1 MFLFVRVIEDAPL
14 LKKTESF
21 FLKSYFI
28 VFRTSKITLKAN
40 KEKTPTIKFKFTGPS
55 FLSRKNLKKDFKKR
69 EHFTRIKPFESG
81 IFFFSIL
88 GTIETFYLFFQKLKE
103 TPVFCV
109 NQTCS
114 IVLNSSFSEIFGI
127 PLVFFG
133 LFSYF
138 LISFFTLERV
148 IKAEKSSFFLHEK
161 TTHWALVLFG
171 SIDLY
176 FIFILEWVL
185 KTSCIYCLF
194 SVFFSGSVLF
204 LKTLAQTG
212 CETLHLN
219 LLVFLEIFIF
229 FFFLIIKKNM

>member
-148 IKAEKSSFFLHEK
+148 IKAEKSSFFFTRKNHTLGLGSVWVNRLVFYFYSGMGFKNFLH
-161 TTHWALVLFG
+161 LL
-171 SIDLY
+171 S
-176 FIFILEWVL
+176 
-185 KTSCIYCLF
+185 
-194 SVFFSGSVLF
+194 FFSLFFRLSSF
-204 LKTLAQTG
+204 LKNSRSNWLR
-212 CETLHLN
+212 N
-219 LLVFLEIFIF
+219 SSFKFIGF
-229 FFFLIIKKNM
+229 S